1 VRHIS
6 LAYTATMPKTTVNE
20 DREAIP
26 HKTEVR
32 TTGKGYMTF
41 PASEAV
47 SDQIRR
53 DAHLR

>member
-1 VRHIS
+1 
-6 LAYTATMPKTTVNE
+6 MPKTTVNE